1 MGKQWMRK
9 CCYQTSRSKQTVMNL
24 SAKFAQVFLESR
36 LQMNSCVQA
45 ARRTSDA
52 DHQAKG
58 TKERYDLQG
67 KEKH

>member
-9 CCYQTSRSKQTVMNL
+9 CCYQTSRSKQMVMNL
-24 SAKFAQVFLESR
+24 PIEFVQVFLDSR

-45 ARRTSDA
+45 ARRTADA

-58 TKERYDLQG
+58 TKERYDLQC
-67 KEKH
+67 KENH

>member
-9 CCYQTSRSKQTVMNL
+9 CCYQTSRSKQMVTNL
-24 SAKFAQVFLESR
+24 PTEFAQVFLDSR

-45 ARRTSDA
+45 ARWTADA

-58 TKERYDLQG
+58 TKERYDLQR

>member
-24 SAKFAQVFLESR
+24 LAEFVQVFLDSQ

-45 ARRTSDA
+45 AQRTADA

-58 TKERYDLQG
+58 TKERYDLQR
-67 KEKH
+67 KE